1 MADLPYDLYAVVDHE
16 VSRGGRASDIS
27 IDQLSPGLNVREAK
41 GDYQSDLSTNHT
53 LTSRPGG
60 IAPSFRS
67 FGSLK
72 LRLICVCLHLLLVIV
87 HLALVV
93 VWWYHFEHRIVVPLP
108 RSGNTSSVIVAISQV
123 VAMVCARPVCMS
135 GC

>member
-1 MADLPYDLYAVVDHE
+1 MADLPYDLYAAVDYDI
-16 VSRGGRASDIS
+16 SRGGRSSDIS
-27 IDQLSPGLNVREAK
+27 IDRLSPGLNVREAK
-41 GDYQSDLSTNHT
+41 GDYQSDLSTNYT

-72 LRLICVCLHLLLVIV
+72 LRLICVCLHLLLVLV

-93 VWWYHFEHRIVVPLP
+93 GSPLVP
-108 RSGNTSSVIVAISQV
+108 RFQDDDDASREYYGTSQCDTA
-123 VAMVCARPVCMS
+123 
-135 GC
+135 